1 MLLCNRGKDSNN
13 ITMFCGLF
21 QIDFQS
27 PDDYY
32 NIEGSVGSRVAQQL
46 QKGDRIRIGIN
57 GEVLSH
63 DLKVKKWVKGDQSPR
78 ENGHRETPR
87 MAEEEEGGRR
97 AEASEEQAPE
107 SAREKPSP
115 AVAQNEEEDPF
126 GDMM

>member
-1 MLLCNRGKDSNN
+1 
-13 ITMFCGLF
+13 
-21 QIDFQS
+21 
-27 PDDYY
+27 
-32 NIEGSVGSRVAQQL
+32 
-46 QKGDRIRIGIN
+46 
-57 GEVLSH
+57 
-63 DLKVKKWVKGDQSPR
+63 
-78 ENGHRETPR
+78 

>member
-1 MLLCNRGKDSNN
+1 M
-13 ITMFCGLF
+13 
-21 QIDFQS
+21 
-27 PDDYY
+27 
-32 NIEGSVGSRVAQQL
+32 AQQL

-87 MAEEEEGGRR
+87 KAEEEVEEEEGRR
-97 AEASEEQAPE
+97 AEAREEQAPV

-115 AVAQNEEEDPF
+115 ATAENEEEDPF